1 MPDRRLPA
9 FGFTSVCPTGRAVL
23 RNLKLSMLCRPTS
36 CGLPMAGRWGQ
47 AHPPASEMCTKQPVG
62 PEPSAAPHCCR
73 CARTTQKLSAIKLS

>member
-9 FGFTSVCPTGRAVL
+9 FGFTSVCPTGCAVL

-47 AHPPASEMCTKQPVG
+47 THPPAREMCTQLDLNLVLRRT
-62 PEPSAAPHCCR
+62 AAAVLAPLRSCPR
-73 CARTTQKLSAIKLS
+73 